1 VECTVYTDFDFQNAL
16 TGFLSQPP
24 NYQFLPSKS
33 VKKGEY
39 SPVEC
44 TVYTDFD
51 FQNALFGGDLI
62 PHSSPIKPQN

>member
-1 VECTVYTDFDFQNAL
+1 VEFPETFLPACLAL
-16 TGFLSQPP
+16 FAG

-51 FQNALFGGDLI
+51 FQNALFPG
-62 PHSSPIKPQN
+62 KWAN

>member
-1 VECTVYTDFDFQNAL
+1 MVGSKELVVFAHF
-16 TGFLSQPP
+16 TG
-24 NYQFLPSKS
+24 NDQFLPSKS

-51 FQNALFGGDLI
+51 FQNA
-62 PHSSPIKPQN
+62 

>member
-1 VECTVYTDFDFQNAL
+1 LGLDRSGINAGA
-16 TGFLSQPP
+16 TKAAPHD
-24 NYQFLPSKS
+24 QFLPSKS

-51 FQNALFGGDLI
+51 FQNA
-62 PHSSPIKPQN
+62 